1 MFHNVNTK
9 TVTDFPDRLLL
20 EQRIRP
26 VVEGLNTGLDVHI
39 KIFSCEWLIPV
50 DHNTGE
56 FLRVEEVL
64 RLLRRSVGNKEQG
77 VGTDQHARNFLH
89 QVKDSLSIG
98 RATLYSRYARSL
110 MANCLRRLNPSYDH
124 VSLIQ
129 MGDYNVLYFAN
140 SDSEG
145 RHDASYNVI
154 GLLCPHVEPDW
165 RMDDF
170 CRREVQ
176 LYQHDLYGDRG
187 RPSQEEYVDQ
197 EGFDEMSDS
206 ELREHAYRL
215 STFAC
220 LNSYHRLTRQGTYAL
235 LYSYAF
241 GIRHRP
247 NLSIEDRLT
256 ILPQR
261 IQDKKVT
268 VQEAFYWFRVLG
280 CNHAVA
286 LQDSWRDAYRSLL
299 LTQVREYVEYA
310 GKAKTTD

>member
-1 MFHNVNTK
+1 MFYNVKTK
-9 TVTDFPDRLLL
+9 TVTEFPDRELL
-20 EQRIRP
+20 ERRIRP
-26 VVEGLNTGLDVHI
+26 TIEGLNTGKDIHV
-39 KIFSCEWLIPV
+39 KIFSCKWLVPV

-56 FLRVEEVL
+56 YLRAEEVL

-77 VGTDQHARNFLH
+77 VGTDQHARDFVH

-98 RATLYSRYARSL
+98 RATLYSRYVRSL

-145 RHDASYNVI
+145 SHDASYAVV

-187 RPSQEEYVDQ
+187 HFSREEYVQ
-197 EGFDEMSDS
+197 EKGFSEMSDS
-206 ELREHAYRL
+206 ELREYAYRL
-215 STFAC
+215 NTFAC
-220 LNSYHRLTRQGTYAL
+220 LNSYYNLSREGTYAL
-235 LYSYAF
+235 LYSYQV
-241 GIRHRP
+241 GNNPRP
-247 NLSIEDRLT
+247 SLSVEDRLA
-256 ILPQR
+256 ILPTR
-261 IQDKKVT
+261 IHEGNVT

-280 CNHAVA
+280 CNYAVA
-286 LQDSWRDAYRSLL
+286 LQDCRREAYRSLL
-299 LTQVREYVEYA
+299 LTRVREYEYA
-310 GKAKTTD
+310 TKTETTD